1 MADTQQRLFGFD
13 DADDA
18 AAETAHEPAT
28 GAPLP
33 VEDDGPVSI
42 KNRTVYVV
50 DAHALI
56 YQVFHAMP
64 PMTSP
69 SGQPCGAVHGFVR
82 DILDLIE
89 NRKPDFLFCAF
100 DYSSQTFRHDFYPEY
115 KGTREEMPD
124 DLRPQ
129 VESIRRMMTAM
140 QVPVIDLENYEADD
154 IIATF
159 ARRIDEDEGR
169 GFIVSSDKDC
179 RQLIT
184 DRVKI
189 YNLRKNRTYDEADLM
204 KDWGIRPDQVVSFQ
218 SLVGDSVDNVPGIAL
233 IGPKIARE
241 LLEKYETL
249 DAVLDNASE
258 LSGKKRR
265 ENLMNGREAAELSR
279 RLVTLDRH
287 TPIEINWR
295 DGITGI
301 VASEQVF
308 QMCKEF
314 GFRRLGDRIK
324 SLAVKTGSTSVSSTT
339 AESKSWKAKY
349 TTVKSLE
356 ELEKLVAEMQQQNL
370 IVLDTETTSTNPRFA
385 EIVGY
390 SFSWKYGEAYYV
402 PVQAP
407 AGDPQIDPQ
416 QALEAL
422 RPVLENEAIEK
433 AGQNLKYEL
442 VVLKGAGVELRGALF
457 DTMLADY
464 LLDPGERNHS
474 LDDLAARYLN
484 HRTIKIKELI
494 GAGKKQKQMNQ
505 IPVEL
510 VTPYAAEDADVPFR
524 MTATL
529 KQHLADAELTQ
540 LYSTLEAPLVRVL
553 AQMEFTGI
561 KVDIERLKE
570 LSIKHGKQ
578 IEAAEK
584 EIYELAGRKFN
595 INSPKQL
602 GNVLFEDLGLP
613 VVKKASSGPS
623 TAVDVLTVL
632 AREHEMPAKVLDY
645 RQNMKLKSTYIDA
658 LPELVH
664 PETGRV
670 HTSFTQ
676 TVAAT
681 GRLSSTEPNLQ
692 NIPVRTAEGREI
704 RSAFIPGEEGWTLL
718 AADYSQIE
726 LRILA
731 HFCGDATLIEAFQ
744 KGHDIH
750 AMVAS
755 EVYATPLEDV
765 TPDQRRRA
773 KAINFGIIY
782 GQSSYGLAASLDIEK
797 DEAATFIDTYF
808 SRYPGVEEFIDKVLA
823 EARSKGYVTTILGR
837 RRTIQGVRSRNRANP
852 RNRNTP
858 ERIAVNT
865 VIQGSAA
872 DLIKQAMITLHQRL
886 PADAFT
892 AKMLLQ
898 IHDELVFETP
908 PAELSS
914 LREIVEEEMTGAQQI
929 VSASTL
935 QQYGAG
941 ESYTQDGLRVPLVV
955 DVKAGPDWASCEP
968 VPR

>member
-1 MADTQQRLFGFD
+1 MADSQPRLPGFD

-18 AAETAHEPAT
+18 AALPALAA
-28 GAPLP
+28 APPL
-33 VEDDGPVSI
+33 EDDGPVSI
-42 KNRTVYVV
+42 KNRTVYVI

-100 DYSSQTFRHDFYPEY
+100 DYSGQTFRHEFYPEY

-129 VESIRRMMTAM
+129 IDSIRRILTAM

-159 ARRIDEDEGR
+159 ARLIDEQQGR

-179 RQLIT
+179 RQLIS
-184 DRVKI
+184 DHVKI
-189 YNLRKNRTYDEADLM
+189 YNIRKNRIYDENDLM
-204 KDWGIRPDQVVSFQ
+204 KDWGVRPDQVVSFQ

-241 LLEKYETL
+241 LLEKYNTL
-249 DAVLDNASE
+249 DGVLDNASS
-258 LSGKKRR
+258 LSGVKRR
-265 ENLMNGREAAELSR
+265 ENLMNGREAADLSR

-287 TPIEINWR
+287 TPVEIDWR
-295 DGITGI
+295 QGITGI
-301 VASEQVF
+301 SASEEVF
-308 QMCKEF
+308 EMCKEF
-314 GFRRLGDRIK
+314 GFRRLADRIK
-324 SLAVKTGSTSVSSTT
+324 SLAVKTGSPDISSTT
-339 AESKSWKAKY
+339 AESKDWKATY
-349 TTVKSLE
+349 TTIGTLE
-356 ELEKLVAEMQQQNL
+356 ELQKLVAEMLQQKL

-402 PVQAP
+402 PVLAP
-407 AGDPQIDPQ
+407 RGDPQIDPQ
-416 QALEAL
+416 AALEAL

-442 VVLKGAGVELRGALF
+442 IVLQSAGVELRGALF

-494 GAGKKQKQMNQ
+494 GAGKKQKLMSQV
-505 IPVEL
+505 PVAL

-524 MTATL
+524 MAATL
-529 KQHLADAELTQ
+529 KQHLEDSELTG
-540 LYSTLEAPLVRVL
+540 LYTSLEAPLVRVL
-553 AQMEFTGI
+553 ARMEYTGI
-561 KVDIERLKE
+561 KVNIKRLQE
-570 LSIKHGKQ
+570 LSVKHGDR
-578 IEAAEK
+578 IVAAEK

-602 GNVLFEDLGLP
+602 GKVLFEELNLP
-613 VVKKASSGPS
+613 VIKKAASGPS

-632 AREHEMPAKVLDY
+632 AREHELPAKVLGY
-645 RQNMKLKSTYIDA
+645 RQNMKLKTTYIDA

-704 RSAFIPGEEGWTLL
+704 RSAFIPGESGWSLL

-731 HFCGDATLIEAFQ
+731 HFCGDGTLIDAFQ
-744 KGHDIH
+744 QGHDIH

-755 EVYATPLEDV
+755 EVYGAPLADV
-765 TPDQRRRA
+765 TSDQRRRA

-782 GQSSYGLAASLDIEK
+782 GQSSYGLAAALGIEK
-797 DEAATFIDTYF
+797 EEAAEFIDTYF
-808 SRYPGVEEFIDKVLA
+808 SRYPGVEQFIEKVLG

-872 DLIKQAMITLHQRL
+872 DLIKQAMIALHDRL
-886 PADAFT
+886 PADGFQAR
-892 AKMLLQ
+892 MLLQ
-898 IHDELVFETP
+898 IHDELVFEAP
-908 PAELSS
+908 QNELSS
-914 LREIVEEEMTGAQQI
+914 LREVVEEEMTGAQQI
-929 VSASTL
+929 VQAATL
-935 QQYGAG
+935 EQYGAG
-941 ESYTQDGLRVPLVV
+941 GNWSESGLRVPLVV
-955 DVKAGPDWASCEP
+955 DAKVGPDWASCEP
-968 VPR
+968 VDA